1 MKDVYCA
8 IAANDPEA
16 FKPFM
21 TDSQAL
27 RERTILSSSLMLSN
41 PGEDQELL
49 LAESNRNDHGEDM
62 GFNAMELALRL
73 GAWQIFDLIKESEP
87 RFEINGHIL
96 TMEMSDLCEE
106 DSPTYQKWKEVL
118 DLDLQVSLSS
128 ESYIPS
134 SLCDEALG
142 MVEAL
147 CGVDLEE
154 RDRIR
159 EEQASRPGFQENE
172 TQEWTKGLTLEQT
185 YLFKGGDTPEEGL
198 VLQVYSN
205 GQASL
210 MGSPPMQATITQGN
224 ITLSPPEGAPTG
236 VGTMVF
242 QLDESRETFK
252 VLFDGEIVDQGTYTT
267 GISEGI
273 MDPAHAAMSSAAV
286 DKANAKVLAVRCSN
300 QMKRI
305 GLAFNI
311 KAGDHEGVFPQHTED
326 YQETRDIDEE
336 GFDANRI
343 RILSVAL
350 KKELLR
356 WDLTCPADEML
367 GSALDRDSLQDQ
379 DISYRLRTGDLV
391 TGDHPDEVLIQCEV
405 HPHVLLADG
414 SVRQMSRSEMQ
425 AFETKRTK
433 DSWKWVDVVE

>member
-1 MKDVYCA
+1 
-8 IAANDPEA
+8 
-16 FKPFM
+16 
-21 TDSQAL
+21 
-27 RERTILSSSLMLSN
+27 
-41 PGEDQELL
+41 
-49 LAESNRNDHGEDM
+49 M
-62 GFNAMELALRL
+62 G
-73 GAWQIFDLIKESEP
+73 
-87 RFEINGHIL
+87 
-96 TMEMSDLCEE
+96 T
-106 DSPTYQKWKEVL
+106 
-118 DLDLQVSLSS
+118 
-128 ESYIPS
+128 
-134 SLCDEALG
+134 
-142 MVEAL
+142 
-147 CGVDLEE
+147 
-154 RDRIR
+154 
-159 EEQASRPGFQENE
+159 
-172 TQEWTKGLTLEQT
+172 
-185 YLFKGGDTPEEGL
+185 L
-198 VLQVYSN
+198 VL
-205 GQASL
+205 
-210 MGSPPMQATITQGN
+210 
-224 ITLSPPEGAPTG
+224 
-236 VGTMVF
+236 
-242 QLDESRETFK
+242 QLDESKGTFK
-252 VLFDGEIVDQGTYTT
+252 VLVDGKMEDQGTYTT

-273 MDPAHAAMSSAAV
+273 MDPAHAVMSSAAV
-286 DKANAKVLAVRCSN
+286 DAANAQAWPN

-336 GFDANRI
+336 GFDTNRI

-350 KKELLR
+350 KNELLR